1 MKATFDTIILYVK
14 NVELLKNFYVE
25 NFRLKVME
33 EDPAW
38 ALLDAGAVKIGFHK
52 IGDPYLEKIAER
64 HQFDNN
70 TKLVFEIDVDI
81 ESARNEFISRNIQ
94 MRVIKTFDN
103 YDFWLCDGTDPEGN
117 VFQLKSK
124 KKIMYNDSSNSSK
137 AK

>member
-25 NFRLKVME
+25 NFRLEVME
-33 EDPAW
+33 EDTVW
-38 ALLDAGAVKIGFHK
+38 VLLNAGAIQIGLHT
-52 IGDPYLEKIAER
+52 IGDSYLEKIEEG
-64 HQFDNN
+64 HLFDNN

-81 ESARNEFISRNIQ
+81 ESARNEFVSRNIQ
-94 MRVIKTFDN
+94 MRAIKTFDN

-124 KKIMYNDSSNSSK
+124 KGNS
-137 AK
+137 